1 MRVFAKKI
9 IPKLWTNLIGIPS
22 EDFHKFGKLD
32 MTFVQ
37 DNLAC
42 FFANFSCLKFQYTV
56 WKMFY
61 PIYIFERQYKCPVK
75 NKNSR
80 CKLLSILDLE
90 VKITRVG

>member
-1 MRVFAKKI
+1 MRVFAKQTI
-9 IPKLWTNLIGIPS
+9 SKLWTNSIGIPS
-22 EDFHKFGKLD
+22 EDFFKFGKLD

-37 DNLAC
+37 DNLPC
-42 FFANFSCLKFQYTV
+42 SFANFSCLKLQYTA
-56 WKMFY
+56 WKNFY

-80 CKLLSILDLE
+80 CKLLSIQNLE